1 MTIKLLK
8 FIHNEGNFDQT
19 STEGKTESTLEVA
32 DKTTLRGRFSPSF
45 SLKTAFQSTGLHP
58 LEQMATPFRADN
70 YTLLNKGCSLPDK
83 INPYAISRF
92 LPWERAFPSIETTVS
107 SNGNSNFFLTVT
119 YVSLNRNDSFLNR
132 ERQFPTVGKLQYTTY
147 QRLACTVR
155 NY

>member
-19 STEGKTESTLEVA
+19 STEEKSKSTLEVA

-92 LPWERAFPSIETTVS
+92 LPWERSFPSIETIV
-107 SNGNSNFFLTVT
+107 SNGNLNFFLIGT
-119 YVSLNRNDSFLNR
+119 YVSLNKNDSFLKR
-132 ERQFPTVGKLQYTTY
+132 ERQFPTVGKLQYSTY
-147 QRLACTVR
+147 QLLARTVW